1 MMKVSKTLKT
11 NGKGFWTNVAKSVKI
26 TGLNLRH
33 DEEFVWGEL
42 QVMFDEKS
50 WDIDRHG
57 LIYTDDLFLKQ
68 LRKYL
73 ISLGFDSGDV
83 NYSEQGMQGVNYVSL
98 DAGPNFIESF
108 KKVAV

>member
-11 NGKGFWTNVAKSVKI
+11 NGKGFWTSVAKSVKV

-33 DEEFVWGEL
+33 DEESKYGEL
-42 QVMFDEKS
+42 QVFFDTKS
-50 WDIDRHG
+50 WDVVQHG
-57 LIYTDDLFLKQ
+57 LIYTDELFLKQ

-73 ISLGFDSGDV
+73 VGLGFNSEDV
-83 NYSEQGMQGVNYVSL
+83 GYSEQGMQGDDYVSL

-108 KKVAV
+108 TKVGV

>member
-1 MMKVSKTLKT
+1 MIKVCKTLKT
-11 NGKGFWTNVAKSVKI
+11 NGKGFWTSVAKSVKI

-42 QVMFDEKS
+42 QVMFSEKS
-50 WDIDRHG
+50 WDVDRYG
-57 LIYTDDLFLKQ
+57 YIYTDDLFLKQ

-73 ISLGFDSGDV
+73 ISIGLDSSDV
-83 NYSEQGMQGVNYVSL
+83 NYSEQGMQGDNYVSL

-108 KKVAV
+108 KKVGV

>member
-11 NGKGFWTNVAKSVKI
+11 NGKGFWTSVAKSVKI

-33 DEEFVWGEL
+33 DEESKYGEL
-42 QVMFDEKS
+42 QVFFDTKS

-68 LRKYL
+68 LRNYL
-73 ISLGFDSGDV
+73 SSLGFTSYDV
-83 NYSEQGMQGVNYVSL
+83 GYSEQGMQGDDYVSL
-98 DAGPNFIESF
+98 DAGPDFIESF
-108 KKVAV
+108 TKVGV

>member
-1 MMKVSKTLKT
+1 MIKVSKTLKT
-11 NGKGFWTNVAKSVKI
+11 NGKGFWTSVAKSVKI

-33 DEEFVWGEL
+33 DEEFQWGEL

-50 WDIDRHG
+50 WDVDRHG
-57 LIYTDDLFLKQ
+57 LIYTDDLFIKQ

-73 ISLGFDSGDV
+73 ISIGLDSSDV
-83 NYSEQGMQGVNYVSL
+83 NYSEQGMQGDNYVSL

-108 KKVAV
+108 KKIGV

>member
-1 MMKVSKTLKT
+1 MKVSKTLKT

-33 DEEFVWGEL
+33 DEESKYGQL
-42 QVMFDEKS
+42 QVMFSEKS
-50 WDIDRHG
+50 WDVDRYG
-57 LIYTDDLFLKQ
+57 YIYTDDLFLKQ

-73 ISLGFDSGDV
+73 ISIGLDSSDV
-83 NYSEQGMQGVNYVSL
+83 NYSEQGMQGDNYVSL

-108 KKVAV
+108 KKVGV